1 MRIAGGAWRGRRLV
15 APAGG
20 FTRPTADKV
29 RAAIFDVLQALPQM
43 PHGDT
48 RQGPPGTL
56 VAEAHEAASAS
67 PTAEGTSASS
77 VTAGTSAFSAAE
89 RTSASAAAAEASAA
103 GMRGGPLAGHRVLDL
118 YAGSGALGIEALSRG
133 AAACTF
139 VEHDRSALVALRRNL
154 AALGVDVAPGGR
166 PDAGPK
172 ARVAAVPVA
181 RSLQADARSGCM
193 YTLVLADPPYARS
206 ADAQDMLTRLL
217 GPVLA
222 PQAVIVVETS
232 VKEDVV
238 LPWRLVR
245 VKTYGA
251 TKVTFM
257 DAVRP

>member
-43 PHGDT
+43 RHADA
-48 RQGPPGTL
+48 RQGPLGTL
-56 VAEAHEAASAS
+56 VAEAHE
-67 PTAEGTSASS
+67 GT
-77 VTAGTSAFSAAE
+77 
-89 RTSASAAAAEASAA
+89 
-103 GMRGGPLAGHRVLDL
+103 LAGHRVLDL

-139 VEHDRSALVALRRNL
+139 VECDRSALVALRRNL
-154 AALGVDVAPGGR
+154 AALGVDVAPGGH
-166 PDAGPK
+166 PNAGPK

-206 ADAQDMLTRLL
+206 ADAQDVLTRLL